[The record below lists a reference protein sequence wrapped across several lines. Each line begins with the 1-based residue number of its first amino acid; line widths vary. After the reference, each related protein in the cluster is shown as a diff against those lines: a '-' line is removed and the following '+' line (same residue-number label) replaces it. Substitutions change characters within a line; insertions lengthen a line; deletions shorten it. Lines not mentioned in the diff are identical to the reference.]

1 MPIRRRRVTSFQSGG
16 VTRRKCRHYW
26 VFRVSSATG
35 LTFLHYQPQWSV
47 CATVLLRVN
56 PLCWRSRLMHYSG
69 PALQPV
75 TDQATCPAPRPSP
88 SPWPSPRPPSRPG
101 TAEAVCSSITWQ
113 LLIVESSILLAT
125 SRLAQAVYKR
135 QKKNMVYNQHGLTG
149 TVIYNNNVFSVFV
162 LVSAA

>member
-1 MPIRRRRVTSFQSGG
+1 MPIRRGRSRHFTSGG
-16 VTRRKCRHYW
+16 VTRKCRHYW

-56 PLCWRSRLMHYSG
+56 PLSHGWRSRLMHYSG

-75 TDQATCPAPRPSP
+75 TDQATCPAPR
-88 SPWPSPRPPSRPG
+88 PSPRPPSRPG